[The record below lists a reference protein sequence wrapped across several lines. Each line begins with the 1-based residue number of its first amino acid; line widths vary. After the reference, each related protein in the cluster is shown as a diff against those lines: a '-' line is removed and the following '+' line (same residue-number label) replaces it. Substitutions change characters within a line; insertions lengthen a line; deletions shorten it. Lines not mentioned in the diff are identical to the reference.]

1 MNHDS
6 VVMER
11 NEQHQKVLAACS
23 VLQVKSSNSLG
34 FPGGSVVKN
43 APGSTGDAGDTG
55 LIPES
60 GRCPGGGNGN
70 PPQYSCHGQR
80 NNPTDR
86 GARGGYSPWGHK
98 ELDKNEWPNTYPL
111 RSSSAGAGARG
122 QKRWIV

>member
-11 NEQHQKVLAACS
+11 NEQRQKVLAACS
-23 VLQVKSSNSLG
+23 VLQVKSSNPLG

-43 APGSTGDAGDTG
+43 IPGSAGDAGDTG

-60 GRCPGGGNGN
+60 GRCPGGGNSN
-70 PPQYSCHGQR
+70 PPQYSCHGQW

-86 GARGGYSPWGHK
+86 GSHGGLQSMGPQ
-98 ELDKNEWPNTYPL
+98 
-111 RSSSAGAGARG
+111 GAG
-122 QKRWIV
+122 QE